1 MVLGVAM
8 DVKDE
13 KKKGLVI
20 AGITLIIVCSWWF
33 LSGRNDASDYRDR
46 ADETREQL
54 TDARTAQQDQ
64 TAALNRATREVD
76 NSQSAV
82 SESKKRSEQIQ
93 DIERTDSEI
102 ITECKSILAE
112 VRRRGQTQN

>member
-1 MVLGVAM
+1 MQKKIIYLITGIILAVTLWLYSAGRS
-8 DVKDE
+8 DVYH
-13 KKKGLVI
+13 
-20 AGITLIIVCSWWF
+20 F
-33 LSGRNDASDYRDR
+33 RDR